1 MIINTYLIL
10 FLILILIIGLC
21 SIVKKIYNLAKY
33 YNFSDEFFDKLEIY
47 IKSNGQD
54 NVSYSWLVSKSSK
67 MQKYIGF
74 FGIMQYKP
82 AYQNYIIN
90 NYQLIINGLSE
101 LRQYYEAPY
110 SIQLANQMAQTLQEA
125 LIRYIGT
132 LEDSK
137 EIYLAQLK
145 NPIVWFREGIQ
156 IMIGLPF
163 QVLVWFGIVSS
174 VSMSKFTANIIFK
187 SLSGIIALLTF
198 LGTVITIVLGWEQ
211 FKTIIL
217 PFFLNYL

>member
-1 MIINTYLIL
+1 MSINMYLIL
-10 FLILILIIGLC
+10 FLILISVIGLY
-21 SIVKKIYNLAKY
+21 SIVKKIYSLAKC
-33 YNFSDEFFDKLEIY
+33 YNFSGEFFDKLEIY
-47 IKSNGQD
+47 IESNGRD

-67 MQKYIGF
+67 MQNYIGL
-74 FGIMQYKP
+74 FGIMQYRP

-101 LRQYYEAPY
+101 LRQYYESPY
-110 SIQLANQMAQTLQEA
+110 SYKLANQMAQTLQEA

-137 EIYLAQLK
+137 EIYFAQLK
-145 NPIVWFREGIQ
+145 NPIIWFREGIQ

-174 VSMSKFTANIIFK
+174 VSMSKFTTNIIFK
-187 SLSGIIALLTF
+187 FLSGIIALLAF
-198 LGTVITIVLGWEQ
+198 LGTVITIVLGWKE
-211 FKTIIL
+211 FKTIMLSFI
-217 PFFLNYL
+217 